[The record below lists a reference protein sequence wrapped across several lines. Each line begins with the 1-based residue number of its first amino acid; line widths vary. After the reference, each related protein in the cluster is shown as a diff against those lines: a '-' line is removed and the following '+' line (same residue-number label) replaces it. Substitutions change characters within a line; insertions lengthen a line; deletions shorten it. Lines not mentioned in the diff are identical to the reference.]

1 MRRKNQG
8 ITLIAL
14 IITVIVLI
22 ILAGVTINMVV
33 GDNGIISKSKYAK
46 EETRGARVEEE
57 RDLWKANQELDE
69 YGNPNSESL
78 TEIIDRLVSQGLLN
92 ENEKDQILGNEE
104 KEIEA
109 TGKVT
114 IGSRTI
120 VFGTGKMTLVD
131 MFKKA
136 EAEGC
141 MNLDGACP
149 KEDHLHI
156 GDYVNYQNPTSG
168 TYTITA
174 EKSGLKSA
182 GEDYD
187 QVYDVSK
194 NQLNWRVLGINK
206 ETGGLKLIAGSPMK
220 LNDIPEG
227 TDKKDPYLYLYGAEA
242 YVYGPEEMDK
252 ACEMYKNE
260 YANKA
265 RSVNMEDINQVLKIE
280 DEDDIKANNAGKGLI
295 QYGEKY
301 GPYDYE
307 TTGRNHYTPESWLNG
322 KTATTVEGT
331 VDGYAFIIGKMEGV
345 PTVQMENT
353 RAKSMLF
360 DNIEIGNNGKTTGRA
375 YWLASCGAY
384 ASPGDDYASFGP
396 GVVLEIGSMTYA
408 EIGNGVFS
416 SHGYEN
422 GYRLA
427 VRPVVSLKSEIT
439 KSEISRIADKGEDN
453 WNYNAGQ

>member
-1 MRRKNQG
+1 MRRKNEG

-33 GDNGIISKSKYAK
+33 GDSGIISKSKYAK

-57 RDLWKANQELDE
+57 RDLWKANQALDE

-120 VFGTGKMTLVD
+120 VFGTGEMTLVD

-136 EAEGC
+136 EADEC
-141 MNLDGACP
+141 MNLEGTCDR
-149 KEDHLHI
+149 EDHLHI

-168 TYTITA
+168 AYTITA
-174 EKSGLKSA
+174 EKSGLKSM
-182 GEDYD
+182 GKNYD
-187 QVYDVSK
+187 QVYDITE
-194 NQLNWRVLGINK
+194 NQLNWRVLGIDK

-220 LNDIPEG
+220 LNDISEW
-227 TDKKDPYLYLYGAEA
+227 TEKKDPYLYLYGAEA
-242 YVYGPEEMDK
+242 YLDGPEEMDK

-280 DEDDIKANNAGKGLI
+280 GEDDIKANNFQTMRGAI

-301 GPYDYE
+301 GPYNYE
-307 TTGRNHYTPESWLNG
+307 TTGRNHYTPENWLNG

-331 VDGYAFIIGKMEGV
+331 VDGYSFFIGEEEGML
-345 PTVQMENT
+345 QMENT

-360 DNIEIGNNGKTTGRA
+360 DNIELGKGRA
-375 YWLASCGAY
+375 YWLASRGVFPD
-384 ASPGDDYASFGP
+384 PGNDYANFGP
-396 GVVLEIGSMTYA
+396 GGVYEGEGMTNAGIG
-408 EIGNGVFS
+408 IGMFYS
-416 SHGYEN
+416 YGYEN
-422 GYRLA
+422 DIGLA

-439 KSEISRIADKGEDN
+439 KNEISRIPDKVEDN

>member
-57 RDLWKANQELDE
+57 RDLWKANQALDE

-120 VFGTGKMTLVD
+120 VFGTGEMTLVD

-141 MNLDGACP
+141 MNLDGACD

-156 GDYVNYQNPTSG
+156 GDYVNYQSPASG
-168 TYTITA
+168 TYTITE
-174 EKSGLKSA
+174 EKSGIREKQT
-182 GEDYD
+182 YD
-187 QVYDVSK
+187 ITK
-194 NQLNWRVLGINK
+194 NQLNWRVLGIDK

-220 LNDIPEG
+220 TNIEEEFSREIHYNS
-227 TDKKDPYLYLYGAEA
+227 DPYLYLNGAEA

-280 DEDDIKANNAGKGLI
+280 GADDIKANNAWKGLI

-322 KTATTVEGT
+322 KTETTVEGT

-384 ASPGDDYASFGP
+384 ASLDDDYASFGLG
-396 GVVLEIGSMTYA
+396 GVFEIGSMTYV

-416 SHGYEN
+416 SYGYEN
-422 GYRLA
+422 GYGLA

-439 KSEISRIADKGEDN
+439 KSEISKIPDKVEDN